1 MGKNGEFD
9 PVSPSGLKSLLKK
22 HDLYAKKS
30 FGQNFLV
37 DGNILDIIIESA
49 RLEKD
54 DNVIE
59 IGPGLGALTIRIL
72 EEIPDGQLLAIE
84 KDREL
89 CSVLKQELSEF
100 DNFKLVEADI
110 LEYDLKELLK
120 DKDFKDLDYKLM
132 ANLPYN
138 ITSPLIRL
146 FLERETRPEKM
157 VLMVQREVAERIVAE
172 PGGKDYGTLS
182 IAVQYYARAEIQ
194 HYISPE
200 VFVPRPR
207 VESAIITLDLT
218 APHSDRADDEDIFFK
233 VVRAMF
239 QQRRKIIRNSLSKA
253 AQVDFPREIVDE
265 ALDRADIDPKIR
277 GEKLSISRVIK
288 LSNELTK
295 LLK

>member
-1 MGKNGEFD
+1 MEKNDEFD
-9 PVSPSGLKSLLKK
+9 PVSPTGLKSLLKK

-49 RLEKD
+49 DLEKT

-59 IGPGLGALTIRIL
+59 VGPGLGALTVRIL
-72 EEIPDGQLLAIE
+72 EEIPDGQLLAVE

-89 CSVLKQELSEF
+89 CAILESELSEH
-100 DNFKLVEADI
+100 DNFSLVEADI
-110 LEYDLKELLK
+110 LEYNLEELLRTNE
-120 DKDFKDLDYKLM
+120 FKDLDYKLM

-146 FLERETRPEKM
+146 FLERETRPAKM

-182 IAVQYYARAEIQ
+182 IAVQYYAEAEIV

-200 VFVPRPR
+200 VFIPQPR
-207 VESAIITLDLT
+207 VESAIITLNLKN
-218 APHSDRADDEDIFFK
+218 PHPERADNEDIFFK
-233 VVRAMF
+233 VVRAIF

-253 AQVDFPREIVDE
+253 AQVDFPRDIVDE
-265 ALDRADIDPKIR
+265 ALASAGIDPKIR
-277 GEKLSISRVIK
+277 GEKLSIKRIIK
-288 LSNELTK
+288 LSNKLAK
-295 LLK
+295 LL

>member
-1 MGKNGEFD
+1 MEKNDEFD
-9 PVSPSGLKSLLKK
+9 PVSPTGLKSLLKK

-49 RLEKD
+49 DLEKT

-59 IGPGLGALTIRIL
+59 VGPGLGALTVRIL
-72 EEIPDGQLLAIE
+72 EEIPDGQLLAVE

-89 CSVLKQELSEF
+89 CAILESELSEH
-100 DNFKLVEADI
+100 DNFSLVEADI
-110 LEYDLKELLK
+110 LEYNLEELLRTNE
-120 DKDFKDLDYKLM
+120 FKDLDYKLM

-146 FLERETRPEKM
+146 FLERETRPAKM

-182 IAVQYYARAEIQ
+182 IAVQYYARAEIE
-194 HYISPE
+194 HYISSE
-200 VFVPRPR
+200 VFIPQPR
-207 VESAIITLDLT
+207 VESAIITLDLKK
-218 APHSDRADDEDIFFK
+218 PYPERADNEDIFFK
-233 VVRAMF
+233 VVRAIF

-253 AQVDFPREIVDE
+253 AQVDFPRDIVDE
-265 ALDRADIDPKIR
+265 ALASAGIDPKIR
-277 GEKLSISRVIK
+277 GEKLSIKRIIK
-288 LSNELTK
+288 LSNKLAK
-295 LLK
+295 LL

>member
-1 MGKNGEFD
+1 MGKNEEFD
-9 PVSPSGLKSLLKK
+9 PVSPSGLKDLLKR

-49 RLEKD
+49 DLEED

-59 IGPGLGALTIRIL
+59 VGPGLGALTLRIL
-72 EEIPDGQLLAIE
+72 EEIPDGELIEIE

-89 CSVLKQELSEF
+89 CSILRQELSEF
-100 DNFKLVEADI
+100 DNFSLVEADI
-110 LEYDLKELLK
+110 LEYNLEELLN

-218 APHSDRADDEDIFFK
+218 DPHPERADDEDIFFK

-253 AQVDFPREIVDE
+253 AQVDFPRDIVDE
-265 ALDRADIDPKIR
+265 ALARAEIDPKIR
-277 GEKLSISRVIK
+277 GEKLSIQRVIK

-295 LLK
+295 LL

>member
-1 MGKNGEFD
+1 MKKNDEFD
-9 PVSPSGLKSLLKK
+9 PVSPTGLKSLLKK
-22 HDLYAKKS
+22 YNLYAKKS

-37 DGNILDIIIESA
+37 DGNILDIIIENA
-49 RLEKD
+49 GLERD

-59 IGPGLGALTIRIL
+59 VGPGLGALTIRIL
-72 EEIPDGQLLAIE
+72 EEIPDGQLLAVE

-89 CSVLKQELSEF
+89 CSILRQELSEF
-100 DNFKLVEADI
+100 DNFSLVEADI
-110 LEYDLKELLK
+110 LEYDLEKLIKENK
-120 DKDFKDLDYKLM
+120 FKDFDYKLM

-157 VLMVQREVAERIVAE
+157 VLMVQREVAERIVAD

-182 IAVQYYARAEIQ
+182 IAVQYYAAAEIQ

-200 VFVPRPR
+200 VFVPQPR
-207 VESAIITLDLT
+207 VESAIITLDLKN
-218 APHSDRADDEDIFFK
+218 PHPERADNEDIFFK

-253 AQVDFPREIVDE
+253 AQVDFPRDMVDE
-265 ALDRADIDPKIR
+265 ALASAEIDPKIR
-277 GEKLSISRVIK
+277 GEKLSIQRVIK
-288 LSNELTK
+288 LSNELAK
-295 LLK
+295 LL

>member
-1 MGKNGEFD
+1 MGKNDEFD
-9 PVSPSGLKSLLKK
+9 PVSPTGLKSLLKK

-49 RLEKD
+49 GLEKND
-54 DNVIE
+54 KVIE
-59 IGPGLGALTIRIL
+59 VGPGLGALTVRIL
-72 EEIPDGQLLAIE
+72 EEISAGELLAVE

-89 CSVLKQELSEF
+89 CSILENELSEYA
-100 DNFKLVEADI
+100 NFSLIEADI
-110 LEYDLKELLK
+110 LEYDLEELLRARN
-120 DKDFKDLDYKLM
+120 FKDLDYKLM

-172 PGGKDYGTLS
+172 PGGKDFGTLS
-182 IAVQYYARAEIQ
+182 IAVQYYAEAEIV

-200 VFVPRPR
+200 VFIPQPR
-207 VESAIITLDLT
+207 VESAIITLDLKN
-218 APHSDRADDEDIFFK
+218 PHPERADNEDIFFK

-253 AQVDFPREIVDE
+253 AQVDFPRDIVDE
-265 ALDRADIDPKIR
+265 ALARAEIDPKIR
-277 GEKLSISRVIK
+277 GEKLSIQRVIK
-288 LSNELTK
+288 LSNELAK
-295 LLK
+295 LL

>member
-1 MGKNGEFD
+1 MGKNEEFD
-9 PVSPSGLKSLLKK
+9 PVSPSGLKDLLKR

-49 RLEKD
+49 DLEED

-59 IGPGLGALTIRIL
+59 VGPGLGSLTLRIL
-72 EEIPDGQLLAIE
+72 EEIPDGKLLAVE
-84 KDREL
+84 KDRKL
-89 CSVLKQELSEF
+89 CSILRQELSEF
-100 DNFKLVEADI
+100 DNFSLVEADI
-110 LEYDLKELLK
+110 LEYNLEELLN

-146 FLERETRPEKM
+146 FLERKTRPEKM

-182 IAVQYYARAEIQ
+182 IAIQYYAEAEIK
-194 HYISPE
+194 HYISSE
-200 VFVPRPR
+200 VFIPRPR

-218 APHSDRADDEDIFFK
+218 NPHPERADDEDIFFK

-253 AQVDFPREIVDE
+253 AQVDFPRDIVDK
-265 ALDRADIDPKIR
+265 ALARAEIDPKIR
-277 GEKLSISRVIK
+277 GEKLSIQRVIK

-295 LLK
+295 LL

>member
-1 MGKNGEFD
+1 MEKNDEFD
-9 PVSPSGLKSLLKK
+9 PVSPTGLKSLLKK

-37 DGNILDIIIESA
+37 DSNILDIIIESA
-49 RLEKD
+49 SLKED
-54 DNVIE
+54 ENVIE
-59 IGPGLGALTIRIL
+59 VGPGLGALTLRIL
-72 EEIPDGQLLAIE
+72 KEIPDGQLLAVE

-89 CSVLKQELSEF
+89 CAILEEELSEF
-100 DNFKLVEADI
+100 DNFSLLEADI
-110 LEYDLKELLK
+110 LEYDLEEQLK
-120 DKDFKDLDYKLM
+120 AKNYKDLDYKLM

-182 IAVQYYARAEIQ
+182 IAVQYYAEAEIQ

-200 VFVPRPR
+200 VFIPRPR
-207 VESAIITLDLT
+207 VESAIITLDLKN
-218 APHSDRADDEDIFFK
+218 PHPERADDEDIFFK

-253 AQVDFPREIVDE
+253 AQVDFPRDIVDE
-265 ALDRADIDPKIR
+265 ALASAEIDPKIR
-277 GEKLSISRVIK
+277 GEKLSIQRVIR
-288 LSNELTK
+288 LSNELAK
-295 LLK
+295 LL

>member
-1 MGKNGEFD
+1 MEKNDEFD
-9 PVSPSGLKSLLKK
+9 PVSPTGLKSLLKK

-49 RLEKD
+49 DLEKT

-59 IGPGLGALTIRIL
+59 VGPGLGALTVRIL
-72 EEIPDGQLLAIE
+72 EEIPDGQLLAVE

-89 CSVLKQELSEF
+89 CAILKSELSEYA
-100 DNFKLVEADI
+100 NFSLVEADI
-110 LEYDLKELLK
+110 LEYNLEELLRTNE
-120 DKDFKDLDYKLM
+120 FKDLDYKLM

-146 FLERETRPEKM
+146 FLERATRPAKM

-182 IAVQYYARAEIQ
+182 IAVQYYARAEIE
-194 HYISPE
+194 HYISSE
-200 VFVPRPR
+200 VFIPQPR
-207 VESAIITLDLT
+207 VESAIITLDLKK
-218 APHSDRADDEDIFFK
+218 PYPERADNEDIFFK
-233 VVRAMF
+233 VVRAIF

-253 AQVDFPREIVDE
+253 AQVDFPRDIVDE
-265 ALDRADIDPKIR
+265 ALASAGIDPKIR
-277 GEKLSISRVIK
+277 GEKLSIKRIIK
-288 LSNELTK
+288 LSNKLAK
-295 LLK
+295 LL

>member
-1 MGKNGEFD
+1 MEKNDEFD
-9 PVSPSGLKSLLKK
+9 PVSPTGLKSLLKK

-37 DGNILDIIIESA
+37 DSNILDIIIESA
-49 RLEKD
+49 SLKED
-54 DNVIE
+54 ENVIE
-59 IGPGLGALTIRIL
+59 VGPGLGALTLRIL
-72 EEIPDGQLLAIE
+72 KEIPDGQLLAVE

-89 CSVLKQELSEF
+89 CAILEEELSEF
-100 DNFKLVEADI
+100 DNFSLLEADI
-110 LEYDLKELLK
+110 LEYDLEEQLK
-120 DKDFKDLDYKLM
+120 AKNYKDLDYKLM

-146 FLERETRPEKM
+146 FLEREIRPEKM

-182 IAVQYYARAEIQ
+182 IAVQYYAEAEIQ

-200 VFVPRPR
+200 VFIPRPR
-207 VESAIITLDLT
+207 VESAIITLDLKN
-218 APHSDRADDEDIFFK
+218 PHPERADDEDIFFK

-253 AQVDFPREIVDE
+253 AQVDFPRDIVDE
-265 ALDRADIDPKIR
+265 ALASAEIDPKIR
-277 GEKLSISRVIK
+277 GEKLSIQRVIR
-288 LSNELTK
+288 LSNELAK
-295 LLK
+295 LL

>member
-1 MGKNGEFD
+1 MASNAEFD
-9 PVSPSGLKSLLKK
+9 PVSPSGLKSILKK
-22 HDLYAKKS
+22 HGLYAKKS

-37 DGNILDIIIESA
+37 DGNILDIIIENA
-49 RLEKD
+49 GLEKD

-59 IGPGLGALTIRIL
+59 VGPGLGALTLRIL
-72 EEIPDGQLLAIE
+72 EEIPDGELLAIE

-89 CSVLKQELSEF
+89 CSILRQELSEF
-100 DNFKLVEADI
+100 DNFSLVEADI
-110 LEYDLKELLK
+110 LEYKLEEELE
-120 DKDFKDLDYKLM
+120 DKGFKDLDYKLM

-218 APHSDRADDEDIFFK
+218 DPHPERADNEDIYFK

-253 AQVDFPREIVDE
+253 AQVDFPRDTVDE
-265 ALDRADIDPKIR
+265 ALDRAEIDPKIR
-277 GEKLSISRVIK
+277 GEKLSIQRVIK

-295 LLK
+295 LL

>member
-1 MGKNGEFD
+1 MGKNEEFD
-9 PVSPSGLKSLLKK
+9 PVSPSGLKDLLKR

-49 RLEKD
+49 DLEED

-59 IGPGLGALTIRIL
+59 VGPGLGSLTLRIL
-72 EEIPDGQLLAIE
+72 EEIPDGKLLAVE
-84 KDREL
+84 KDRKL
-89 CSVLKQELSEF
+89 CSILRQELSEF
-100 DNFKLVEADI
+100 DNFSLVEADI
-110 LEYDLKELLK
+110 LEYNLEELLN

-218 APHSDRADDEDIFFK
+218 DPHPERADDEDIFFK

-253 AQVDFPREIVDE
+253 AQVDFPRDIVDK
-265 ALDRADIDPKIR
+265 ALARAEIDPKIR
-277 GEKLSISRVIK
+277 GEKLSIQRVIE

-295 LLK
+295 LL